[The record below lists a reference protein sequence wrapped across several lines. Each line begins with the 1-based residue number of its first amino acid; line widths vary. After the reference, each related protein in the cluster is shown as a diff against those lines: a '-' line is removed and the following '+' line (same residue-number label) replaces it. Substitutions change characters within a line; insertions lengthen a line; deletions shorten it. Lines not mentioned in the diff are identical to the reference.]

1 MQGHLCTFGQAMKA
15 LQYLNKYFYK
25 YRTKLFVGFLITVVA
40 RIFSLFTPRLIGNS
54 LTAVEQYV
62 KSDDVSLDSIQE
74 LLLFNI
80 LIIIGA
86 SLVSGFFT
94 FLMRQTIINV
104 SRYVEFDLKNEI
116 FWHYQKLTQRFYK
129 NNRTGDLMN
138 RISEDV
144 GKVRMYVG
152 PAFMYSINTVA
163 LFIIVISYMISIAP
177 ALTLYTILPLPIL
190 SVTIYKLSRIINE
203 KSTRVQEVLSKM
215 SSFAQE
221 SFSGIGVIKSY
232 NLQRIMNQGFDD
244 LASESYQKNMSL
256 VKVQAWFFPLMILL
270 IGFSNL
276 IVIYVGGNQYI
287 NNEIEIGVLAEFIIY
302 VNMLTWPVA
311 VVGWITSIVQQA
323 EASQERI
330 NLFLKEE
337 PEIKDGP
344 GVQKEI
350 KGALELKNVSLRYP
364 ETQIQALENISLK
377 IPTGTTL
384 GILGNIGSGKSTLL
398 DLITRL
404 YDPSKGKILLDGI
417 DLKEYT
423 LEQLREA
430 IGSIPQNAFLFSESI
445 EDNIRFGS
453 INARREAIQEASKEA
468 VVHKNIIAFK
478 EGYQTLLGE
487 RGVTL
492 SGGQI
497 QRVSI
502 ARAFIKD
509 PKILLLDDCLSA
521 VDTDTEEEI
530 LKHLKKIA
538 QNKTT
543 LIVSHRIS
551 SLKHADQI
559 IVFENGKIVQQGK
572 HLDLTGVSGYYKEL
586 FEKQQSDRN
595 K

>member
-1 MQGHLCTFGQAMKA
+1 MKA

-25 YRTKLFVGFLITVVA
+25 YKTQLLLGFVITVIA
-40 RIFSLFTPRLIGNS
+40 RIFSLFAPRLIGNS
-54 LTAVEQYV
+54 LTAVEKYLQ
-62 KSDDVSLDSIQE
+62 SENPNPEAIQKV
-74 LLLFNI
+74 LLINI
-80 LIIIGA
+80 LIIVGTA
-86 SLVSGFFT
+86 LASGFFT
-94 FLMRQTIINV
+94 FLMRQSIINV
-104 SRYVEFDLKNEI
+104 SRYIEFDLKNEI

-163 LFIIVISYMISIAP
+163 LFLIVISYMISIAP
-177 ALTLYTILPLPIL
+177 TLTLYTLLPLPIL
-190 SVTIYKLSRIINE
+190 SFTIYKLSRIINL
-203 KSTRVQEVLSKM
+203 KSTLVQEVLSKM

-221 SFSGIGVIKSY
+221 SFSGIAVIKSY
-232 NLQRIMNQGFDD
+232 NLQNKIFSGFDD
-244 LASESYQKNMSL
+244 LAIESYQKNMTL

-270 IGFSNL
+270 IGCSNL

-287 NNEIEIGVLAEFIIY
+287 NSEIEIGVLAEFIIY

-323 EASQERI
+323 EASQKRI
-330 NLFLKEE
+330 NDFLKEK
-337 PEIKDGP
+337 PEIYDGP
-344 GVQKEI
+344 GVEKEI
-350 KGALELKNVSLRYP
+350 MGTLEFKNVSLTYP
-364 ETQIQALENISLK
+364 ETNIQALEKINLK
-377 IPTGTTL
+377 IPAGSTL
-384 GILGNIGSGKSTLL
+384 GIIGNIGSGKSTLL
-398 DLITRL
+398 ELISRL
-404 YDPSKGKILLDGI
+404 YDPTSGKLTLDGI
-417 DLKEYT
+417 DIKQFK
-423 LEQLREA
+423 LEELRSC
-430 IGSIPQNAFLFSESI
+430 IGYIPQNAFLFSESI
-445 EDNIRFGS
+445 ENNIRFGFVDAS
-453 INARREAIQEASKEA
+453 KEKIIEASKKAA
-468 VVHKNIIAFK
+468 VHDNIINFN
-478 EGYQTLLGE
+478 EGYKTMLGE

-530 LKHLKKIA
+530 LKHLKAVSK
-538 QNKTT
+538 NKTT

-559 IVFENGKIVQQGK
+559 VVFENGKIVQQGK
-572 HLDLTGVSGYYKEL
+572 HLDLIDVDGYYKEL
-586 FEKQQSDRN
+586 FEKQQADNS